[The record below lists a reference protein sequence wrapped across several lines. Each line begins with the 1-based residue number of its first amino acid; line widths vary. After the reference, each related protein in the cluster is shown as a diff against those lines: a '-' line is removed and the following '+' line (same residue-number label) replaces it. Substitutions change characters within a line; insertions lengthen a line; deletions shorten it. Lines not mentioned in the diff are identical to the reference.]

1 MSSPPGPSAPAA
13 PLTPEGARVV
23 CYRCHKPQVACV
35 CASIVPVDNR
45 TAIHVLQHKRERFHP
60 IGTARFA
67 ELGLARGRVIVDD
80 PQDRAGTTRDV
91 QAGEAPLGVLFPS
104 PRARL
109 LSALAPDERPRTL
122 IVVDGTWPQARSLM
136 RLHTWLHALPHYAL
150 APAHKSLYRIRTEP
164 FDTAISTIE
173 AIVLALRTLE
183 PELTGLDALLEAF
196 VGMIDKQIELGST
209 KVGRVRKKRPPQP
222 SRAYPEVLFGPRA
235 RWVVVFGELVPS
247 SGRTVAT
254 AERSL
259 LSWCALRVASGESF
273 AQVIRPAATP
283 TPAQLAHMGLEAE
296 HLAQGTTA
304 EAARAA
310 WRAWLRPDDVLVA
323 WNQSTVDA
331 ARATLG
337 PEFAPL
343 MLKAVYAN
351 GRKQREAAG
360 SLAEIAAEEGL
371 EVHPAPPRGRAGV
384 VLGQLAALLELVHT
398 RALAHGRVEARRP
411 AAEPPGGLA

>member
-1 MSSPPGPSAPAA
+1 MSTPPGSSAPPAA
-13 PLTPEGARVV
+13 LAPEGARVV
-23 CYRCHKPQVACV
+23 CYRCHKPQVSCV

-67 ELGLARGRVIVDD
+67 QLGLARGRVILDD
-80 PQDRAGTTRDV
+80 PQDRAGTTRDA

-109 LSALAPDERPRTL
+109 LSELAPHERPRTL

-136 RLHTWLHALPHYAL
+136 RLHTWLHTLPQYAL

-183 PELTGLDALLEAF
+183 PELRGLDALLEAF

-259 LSWCALRVASGESF
+259 LSWCALRVDSGECF
-273 AQVIRPAATP
+273 EQVIRPAATP
-283 TPAQLAHMGLEAE
+283 THGQLAHMGLERE
-296 HLAQGTTA
+296 HLAQGTST
-304 EAARAA
+304 EALREA
-310 WRAWLRPDDVLVA
+310 WRAWLRPGDVLLA

-337 PEFAPL
+337 PEVAPL

-371 EVHPAPPRGRAGV
+371 EAQPAPARGRAGV

-398 RALAHGRVEARRP
+398 RALAHGRPPLRRP
-411 AAEPPGGLA
+411 SAEPPDALA